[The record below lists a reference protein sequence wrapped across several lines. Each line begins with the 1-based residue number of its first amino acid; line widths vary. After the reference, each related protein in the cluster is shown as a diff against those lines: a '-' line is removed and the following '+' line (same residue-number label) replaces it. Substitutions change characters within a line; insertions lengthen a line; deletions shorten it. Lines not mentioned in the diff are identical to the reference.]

1 MAVFTSK
8 TTWTVGDYIVK
19 QDDKQKD
26 HHTKHQRHIKHKN
39 LTIDEHYNTITS
51 YNTMKFKSLLSCY
64 EFFLFVFREINSA
77 RQLASSNLACK
88 QDADMRYTCHKRC
101 NSNMRQ
107 FLHDFDAS
115 PVSAVASSTTTFSWK
130 SANWLQLLETAAART
145 MQNSHFSCFKLPCAL
160 IALIAKLYDHIL
172 HGLTENEFSLVVGLL
187 FYFFTASVSCVH
199 FKLK

>member
-1 MAVFTSK
+1 LIMK
-8 TTWTVGDYIVK
+8 
-19 QDDKQKD
+19 
-26 HHTKHQRHIKHKN
+26 IK
-39 LTIDEHYNTITS
+39 
-51 YNTMKFKSLLSCY
+51 
-64 EFFLFVFREINSA
+64 SA

>member
-1 MAVFTSK
+1 
-8 TTWTVGDYIVK
+8 
-19 QDDKQKD
+19 
-26 HHTKHQRHIKHKN
+26 
-39 LTIDEHYNTITS
+39 
-51 YNTMKFKSLLSCY
+51 MKMK
-64 EFFLFVFREINSA
+64 SA

-115 PVSAVASSTTTFSWK
+115 PVSAVASK
-130 SANWLQLLETAAART
+130 TAAART
-145 MQNSHFSCFKLPCAL
+145 MQNSHFSCFELPCAL

-187 FYFFTASVSCVH
+187 FYFFTACSSSSIPIGFSYSVKSPLGV
-199 FKLK
+199 